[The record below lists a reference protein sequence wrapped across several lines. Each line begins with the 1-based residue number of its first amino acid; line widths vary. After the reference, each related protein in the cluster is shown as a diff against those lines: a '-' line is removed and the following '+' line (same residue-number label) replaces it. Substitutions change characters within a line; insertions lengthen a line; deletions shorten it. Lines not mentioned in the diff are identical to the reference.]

1 MPPTRHIWRLWARA
15 LDKWGLKNFTAWL
28 IEMTAPLHVIGAQLV
43 YVGQP
48 VLGLFWPPDQ
58 TSSLAQV
65 LERPEETAAFIRF
78 LQEEPVS

>member
-1 MPPTRHIWRLWARA
+1 
-15 LDKWGLKNFTAWL
+15 
-28 IEMTAPLHVIGAQLV
+28 MTAPLHVIGAQLV

-48 VLGLFWPPDQ
+48 VLGLFLPSDQ
-58 TSSLAQV
+58 TAGLAQV